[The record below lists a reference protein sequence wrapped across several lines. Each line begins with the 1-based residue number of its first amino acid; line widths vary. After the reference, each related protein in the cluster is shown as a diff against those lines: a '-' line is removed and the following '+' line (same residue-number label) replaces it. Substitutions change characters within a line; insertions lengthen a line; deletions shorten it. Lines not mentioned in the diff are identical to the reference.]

1 MTLQEQLQRSLG
13 GTYRIERELGGGG
26 MSRVFVARDESLRR
40 NVVVKVLP
48 PDLVAGVNAERF
60 NREIELAAGLQHPHI
75 VQVLTAGQMDGV
87 PYYTMPF
94 VDGESLRARL
104 SRGGALPMTEV
115 IGVLRDVSKALAYA
129 HGRGIVHR
137 DIKPDNV
144 LLSGGSATVAD
155 FGIAKAISAART
167 AAPGGTLTQIGTS
180 IGTPAYMAPE
190 QAAADPATDHR
201 ADLYSFGCVAYEVL
215 TGRPPFVAS
224 SPQRLLAAHMGE
236 VPQPVAELR
245 PDTPAVLADL
255 VMRCL
260 AKDANARP
268 QQASDIVRVL
278 ETVTSGSGHEAM
290 PSALL
295 GGRGMLRKALAIYAV
310 AFVIVAVVAKAAIV
324 GIGLPDWVFP
334 GALIVM
340 ALGLPVIL
348 FTAYVNATTRR
359 AYTATPTYT
368 PGGTPSMA
376 GGTMATIALKASPHV
391 SWRRTAL
398 GGAWALGG
406 FVLLIGAYMVLR
418 AFGIGPAGSLLASG
432 AFDKD
437 ERIIV
442 ADFPSPANDSA
453 LGPVVT
459 DAFRTALGQSQSI
472 VVLQQTTMRDVLLR
486 MQKPANVPV
495 DFALAREIASREG
508 VKAVIDGKLIGV
520 GGKYAISLRMLSAQS
535 GEELASFRETA
546 NDQSEILPTIDKLAK
561 EVRAK
566 IGESL
571 KKVQTTPALE
581 QVTTPSLD
589 ALKKY
594 VQGSRAIAMDGDWSR
609 GVALL
614 EEAITVDTAF
624 AMAFRRLAV
633 EYNNRGMGEKAGVLL
648 EKAFL
653 HRDRLSDAERYLV
666 TGSYYQNGI
675 HQDLSK
681 ARIAYE
687 QLLEIQ
693 PKSTP
698 ALNNLANI
706 YRYHQDEAK
715 AAELYARAIKVG
727 PPSAVFFMN
736 LARSQSALGQ
746 HDSAVATLDAF
757 AQTFPTNPY
766 VAEMKSELYWTRKM
780 FDSSEAIATRGR
792 ATSSDPSV
800 TEDLVYYLASAARL
814 RGRIADSRRL
824 TREAYAIGA
833 SRHED
838 GAELMGAIEDAAA
851 SSWFLNDT
859 TRAIRSLDSVATAR
873 QLDSLP
879 PSVDFPLRLL
889 TFSYARARR
898 GDKARLAMA
907 RWEKTRQ
914 VVKNSRDSL
923 ARHAMQG
930 EIALA
935 EGRYPEATHEFRA
948 ALSAGDCWTCW
959 LPRLASAYDLAG
971 NADSAIA
978 VFERYIDFPG
988 MGKNIDDGLYL
999 AGSHKRLG
1007 ELYEAKG
1014 DRQRAARHYT
1024 TFVELWKKADPELQ
1038 PQVNEVRKRL
1048 ARLSDVEKK

>member
-1 MTLQEQLQRSLG
+1 
-13 GTYRIERELGGGG
+13 
-26 MSRVFVARDESLRR
+26 
-40 NVVVKVLP
+40 
-48 PDLVAGVNAERF
+48 
-60 NREIELAAGLQHPHI
+60 
-75 VQVLTAGQMDGV
+75 
-87 PYYTMPF
+87 
-94 VDGESLRARL
+94 
-104 SRGGALPMTEV
+104 
-115 IGVLRDVSKALAYA
+115 
-129 HGRGIVHR
+129 
-137 DIKPDNV
+137 
-144 LLSGGSATVAD
+144 
-155 FGIAKAISAART
+155 
-167 AAPGGTLTQIGTS
+167 
-180 IGTPAYMAPE
+180 
-190 QAAADPATDHR
+190 
-201 ADLYSFGCVAYEVL
+201 
-215 TGRPPFVAS
+215 
-224 SPQRLLAAHMGE
+224 MGE
-236 VPQPVAELR
+236 APQPVAELR
-245 PDTPAVLADL
+245 PDTPAVLVDL

-278 ETVTSGSGHEAM
+278 ETVTSGSGHDAM

-295 GGRGMLRKALAIYAV
+295 GGSGMLRKALAIYAG
-310 AFVIVAVVAKAAIV
+310 AFVMVAVLAKAAIV

-334 GALIVM
+334 GALTVM
-340 ALGLPVIL
+340 VLGLPVIL

-368 PGGTPSMA
+368 PGGTPNMA
-376 GGTMATIALKASPHV
+376 AGTMATIALKASPHV

-442 ADFPSPANDSA
+442 ADFPSPTTDST

-561 EVRAK
+561 DVRAK

-571 KKVQTTPALE
+571 KRVQATPALE

-594 VQGSRAIAMDGDWSR
+594 VQGSRAIAMDGDWAR
-609 GVALL
+609 GVSLL
-614 EEAITVDTAF
+614 EEAITIDTSF
-624 AMAFRRLAV
+624 AMAYRRLAV
-633 EYNNRGMGEKAGVLL
+633 EYNNRGVADKAQPLL
-648 EKAFL
+648 EKAYL

-666 TGSYYQNGI
+666 TGSYYQNGA

-681 ARIAYE
+681 SRIAYE

-693 PKSTP
+693 PTSTP

-715 AAELYARAIKVG
+715 AAELYARALKVG

-746 HDSAVATLDAF
+746 HDSAAATLDAF
-757 AQTFPTNPY
+757 ARTFPANSY

-780 FDSSEAIATRGR
+780 FDSSDAMASRGR
-792 ATSSDPSV
+792 TTSSDPAV
-800 TEDLVYYLASAARL
+800 TEDLVYYLASGARL
-814 RGRIADSRRL
+814 RGRIVEARRL
-824 TREAYAIGA
+824 AHESYAIGV
-833 SRHED
+833 SRRES
-838 GAELMGAIEDAAA
+838 GAKELDAVDDAATVA
-851 SSWFLNDT
+851 WFLNDT
-859 TRAIRSLDSVATAR
+859 SRAIRSLDSVVAAGS
-873 QLDSLP
+873 LDSLP
-879 PSVDFPLRLL
+879 PSTDLPVRVL
-889 TFSYARARR
+889 TSTYARAGRAE
-898 GDKARLAMA
+898 KARQALA
-907 RWEKTRQ
+907 RWEKTRKI
-914 VVKNSRDSL
+914 VTRAGDSL
-923 ARHAMQG
+923 ARHGMQG

-935 EGRYPEATHEFRA
+935 ERRYADASREFAA

-959 LPRLASAYDLAG
+959 LPRLAVAYDLAG

-978 VFERYIDFPG
+978 VFERYVSHPG
-988 MGKNIDDGLYL
+988 MGRPIDDGLFL

-1014 DRQRAARHYT
+1014 DRQRAAGHYT

-1048 ARLSDVEKK
+1048 ARLSDLEKK